1 MLFAN
6 EHVAGCA
13 PARGPR
19 ESPNDAND
27 RAIRSVAATFAK
39 ICGAD
44 GDPRRFAGVVLVT
57 DDAACRALGIKER
70 LYALATAELAG
81 HAPALAD
88 LVADRSAAAPRADR
102 SAPRPKL
109 YGPHAPMSELLRGV
123 AAGDLVE
130 GVFRASRGSNWH
142 GSVALKDGARCAVD
156 GGAAVNRALDGDH
169 VCVRVGAP
177 PALGGATVDPEDAD
191 AAAGATLAADCGDGE
206 APPAPE
212 VAGHVVGVLKREP
225 RQLCGSLDEATG
237 DVHATRAQSVLF
249 VPVDRRFPKVRV
261 ETRQLARLAGMRVV
275 VAVDAWADDERYPR
289 GHYVKT
295 LGRRGDKA
303 VETALILQE
312 LEVATAPFSTAV
324 LACLPPEGEAFV
336 ITAEE
341 VARRMDLRALDVC
354 SIDPPGCRD
363 IDDALHCV
371 GPLANGNYQVG
382 VHIADVTHFV
392 ASGSPLDLEAAKR
405 GTSTYLVDRRLD
417 MLPILLTANLCSLRG
432 GVERLAFSALLELTP
447 AGDVVAAEFAKTVI
461 KSRAALTYH
470 QAQVFIDDADGAHD
484 AGPVAASVRRLAKLG
499 RALRAKRMAAG
510 ALTLASPEV
519 KFMLSNESDSPT
531 DVGAYQL
538 VEANSTVEEF
548 MLLANVEVAKFLLKK
563 YPALTILRHHPA
575 PPPERFERLQAMLAA
590 HGFDLDVATSK
601 TLADSLDAAAK
612 PDDAYFN
619 QLARILT
626 TRCMAP
632 AKYFCSNDKDAPDY
646 VHYGLAAAVYTHFTS
661 PIRRYADVVAHRL
674 LAAAVGFSPL
684 PPALGRGDAKPELAR
699 VCANLN
705 RRNRNAQVASRE
717 SIALYTRL
725 FFKDKP
731 QAKVA
736 ARVLSLSPRKIDV
749 LVPRYGIEATLYLA
763 PKAVDDAALEKVVRA
778 DDADDLALAWTD
790 PGGAAVAL
798 RVFDAVEVDIF
809 VAPPASAAEDVGSIR
824 VELVSPAPPDFGG
837 EPAAKKR
844 RV

>member
-1 MLFAN
+1 MDAAIVTYARKTRRGAVRKEVAEKYVRDDVGCGLLRGAPVDAAFIASTAEAARRAGEPCGWVVPDTN
-6 EHVAGCA
+6 VVLHQMDVLEHGGVDATLLDRLIICQTVA
-13 PARGPR
+13 
-19 ESPNDAND
+19 EEVKHND
-27 RAIRSVAATFAK
+27 RQLF
-39 ICGAD
+39 
-44 GDPRRFAGVVLVT
+44 RRL
-57 DDAACRALGIKER
+57 C
-70 LYALATAELAG
+70 
-81 HAPALAD
+81 
-88 LVADRSAAAPRADR
+88 S
-102 SAPRPKL
+102 
-109 YGPHAPMSELLRGV
+109 GV

-130 GVFRASRGSNWH
+130 GVFRASRGSSWH

-169 VCVRVGAP
+169 VCVRLGAP
-177 PALGGATVDPEDAD
+177 PPGAARSQAGA

-206 APPAPE
+206 APPASE

-289 GHYVKT
+289 GHYVST
-295 LGRRGDKA
+295 LGKRGDKA

-336 ITAEE
+336 ITQEE

-432 GVERLAFSALLELTP
+432 GVERLAFSALMELTP

-484 AGPVAASVRRLAKLG
+484 SGPVAASVRRLAKLG

-661 PIRRYADVVAHRL
+661 PIRRYADVVA
-674 LAAAVGFSPL
+674 
-684 PPALGRGDAKPELAR
+684 
-699 VCANLN
+699 
-705 RRNRNAQVASRE
+705 SRE

-798 RVFDAVEVDIF
+798 VFDAVEVDIF

>member
-1 MLFAN
+1 MDAAIVTYARKTRRGAVRKEVAEKYVRDDVGCGLLRGAPVDAAFIASTAEAARRAGEPCGWVVPDTNVVLHQMDVLEHGGVDATLLDRLIICQTVAEEPRRIRRARPGRRGKARRDTFSVGALLADERRDVVLFAN

-13 PARGPR
+13 PASGPR

-27 RAIRSVAATFAK
+27 RAIRSVAATFAA

-70 LYALATAELAG
+70 LW
-81 HAPALAD
+81 
-88 LVADRSAAAPRADR
+88 RAAA
-102 SAPRPKL
+102 S
-109 YGPHAPMSELLRGV
+109 S
-123 AAGDLVE
+123 
-130 GVFRASRGSNWH
+130 RASAGPRG
-142 GSVALKDGARCAVD
+142 
-156 GGAAVNRALDGDH
+156 
-169 VCVRVGAP
+169 
-177 PALGGATVDPEDAD
+177 
-191 AAAGATLAADCGDGE
+191 
-206 APPAPE
+206 
-212 VAGHVVGVLKREP
+212 P
-225 RQLCGSLDEATG
+225 RRGP
-237 DVHATRAQSVLF
+237 SVLF

-289 GHYVKT
+289 GHYVST
-295 LGRRGDKA
+295 LGKRGDKA

-336 ITAEE
+336 ITQEE

-432 GVERLAFSALLELTP
+432 GVERLAFSALMELTP

-484 AGPVAASVRRLAKLG
+484 SGPVAASVRRLAKLG

-619 QLARILT
+619 QLARVLT

-684 PPALGRGDAKPELAR
+684 PPALGRGDAKPELER

-705 RRNRNAQVASRE
+705 RRNKNAQVASRE

-798 RVFDAVEVDIF
+798 RVFSAVESTSSSRR
-809 VAPPASAAEDVGSIR
+809 PAS
-824 VELVSPAPPDFGG
+824 
-837 EPAAKKR
+837 R
-844 RV
+844 RRTSARSAWSS